1 MSDPG
6 AKAQPA
12 TEAVAAVGADAG
24 ACSPPLRARLGGD
37 LALAVTVATRAALVL
52 AVGETALAL
61 HRYSG
66 AVPLF
71 TKLRLF
77 ALAAT
82 LALVV
87 WSLLAIGVALVALA
101 PRLGYALWRRP
112 QPRAG
117 WLAPRPPAGATR
129 PEVPRAW
136 ALTLGAMLFLW
147 LCQRAA
153 LGLAQVLRERQL
165 LAFAIALAAL
175 LLAGLAY
182 GIAALLTKPLRR
194 AAARLSRLGI
204 ANPLGRWRAAAL
216 ALSAMLAL
224 ALAVAWPR
232 SPQLRSVLVVPW
244 WLALALLA
252 GGAAW
257 GLTRR
262 PPPPRSRRAR
272 FAIALAA
279 LALAVVTATSWGADP
294 RTKYVAVTA
303 SPAFDRLLSLVR
315 WATDLDR
322 DGYGSLFGENDCA
335 PFDATVKPFAIDVP
349 DNGRDENCDGH
360 DFSLRDVPAPSGPR
374 PPVPEAFRRPWNVLL
389 LTIDT
394 VRYDRT
400 SFGGYRDGPRRR
412 DTTPRMA
419 ELVQRAVSFTHAMAP
434 SAGTMASIPALL
446 TSKFFHSGIALD
458 ENVPPRRPPRVK
470 PENLLLPEVMK
481 AAGYRTGVIASH
493 DYWNDWGLQQ
503 GVDDYDNSIG
513 AKHDPFLIA
522 ADKVTDR
529 SLAWISR
536 QGEGRWFL
544 WAHYI
549 DPHGRYV
556 AHPSVVDW
564 GTSEPDLYD
573 AELRWTDQEVGRLL
587 QELGRLP
594 GGDRTIVIITSDHGD
609 SMGEHNV
616 PVGNHGTALYREL
629 LHVPL
634 IFAIPDNPP
643 KQLGGAVSILDV
655 FPTLVE
661 LLGLEVG
668 DATFEGKSLVPQL
681 FYGTPDLERIVFA
694 ETNAGTPQRAAI
706 SGRHKLIYY
715 LKNNL
720 YEFFDL
726 AADPWEHQN
735 LAPANPP
742 ELARYKQAL
751 EDWLERVMYA
761 RDERF
766 NQALRKVRDILLP
779 GPPTPQLVTSA
790 ELPGLRVVGASVE
803 RRGAELEVDLFYQ
816 VVAPPP
822 DDLTIGLRLGPP
834 AGPIV
839 EMSPRPPGQGAF
851 PTRRWRAGEWIRDR
865 FTLPWTGPGGAV
877 PLWLVSPPDAATELG
892 ALGIPEAA
900 P

>member
-1 MSDPG
+1 MS
-6 AKAQPA
+6 
-12 TEAVAAVGADAG
+12 EAERA
-24 ACSPPLRARLGGD
+24 PLRALIGGD
-37 LALAVTVATRAALVL
+37 LSLAMAVATRAALVL
-52 AVGETALAL
+52 TVGETALAL
-61 HRYSG
+61 GRYSG
-66 AVPLF
+66 AVPLA
-71 TKLRLF
+71 TKLRLI

-82 LALVV
+82 LALAV
-87 WSLLAIGVALVALA
+87 WLLVAFGIALAALA
-101 PRLGYALWRRP
+101 PRLACVLWRRP

-117 WLAPRPPAGATR
+117 WLAAQPPPAHTAR
-129 PEVPRAW
+129 PAVPRAW
-136 ALTLGAMLFLW
+136 ALALGAALFLS

-153 LGLAQVLRERQL
+153 LGLALVLRERQL

-175 LLAGLAY
+175 LLAGLAF
-182 GIAALLTKPLRR
+182 GVSAALTRPLRR
-194 AAARLSRLGI
+194 AADRLARLGA

-216 ALSAMLAL
+216 TLAAMVALG
-224 ALAVAWPR
+224 LAVAWPR
-232 SPQLRSVLVVPW
+232 SPQLRSVIVVPW
-244 WLALALLA
+244 WLALALVA
-252 GGAAW
+252 GGVAW
-257 GLTRR
+257 GLTRA
-262 PPPPRSRRAR
+262 PARAR
-272 FAIALAA
+272 ATRTRVLTAVAA
-279 LALAVVTATSWGADP
+279 LALAFVTATWWGADP
-294 RTKYVAVTA
+294 RTKYIAVTA
-303 SPAFDRLLSLVR
+303 SPAFDRLLALVR
-315 WATDLDR
+315 WATDVDR

-335 PFDATVKPFAIDVP
+335 PFDAAVRPFAIDQP

-374 PPVPEAFRRPWNVLL
+374 PPVPTAFRRPWNVLL

-394 VRYDRT
+394 MRYDRT
-400 SFGGYRDGPRRR
+400 SFGGYREGPRGR
-412 DTTPRMA
+412 DTTPRLA
-419 ELVQRAVSFTHAMAP
+419 EFVQRAVSFTHAMAP

-458 ENVPPRRPPRVK
+458 ENVPPRRPPRVM
-470 PENLLLPEVMK
+470 PENLLLTEVMK

-573 AELRWTDQEVGRLL
+573 TELRWTDREVGRLL
-587 QELGRLP
+587 AELGRLP
-594 GGDRTIVIITSDHGD
+594 GGDRTIVIVTSDHGD

-681 FYGTPDLERIVFA
+681 FYGTEDLERIVFA

-726 AADPWEHQN
+726 AVDPWEHQN

-742 ELARYKQAL
+742 ELARYQQAL

-766 NQALRKVRDILLP
+766 NQALRKVRDILLA
-779 GPPTPQLVTSA
+779 GPPTPQLVTSV
-790 ELPGLRVVGASVE
+790 EFPGLPGLRVVGASAA
-803 RRGAELEVDLFYQ
+803 RRGAELELELFYQ
-816 VVAPPP
+816 VVASPAP
-822 DDLTIGLRLGPP
+822 DLAVGVRLALPGG
-834 AGPIV
+834 AAV
-839 EMSPRPPGQGAF
+839 EQLPRPPGQGVF
-851 PTRRWRAGEWIRDR
+851 PVRRWRAGEWIRDR
-865 FTLPWTGPGGAV
+865 FTMPWTGPGGPV
-877 PLWLVSPPDAATELG
+877 PLYLVLPSGAATELG
-892 ALGIPEAA
+892 ALGIPQ
-900 P
+900 

>member
-1 MSDPG
+1 MPE
-6 AKAQPA
+6 AAPPA
-12 TEAVAAVGADAG
+12 SPARRDVA
-24 ACSPPLRARLGGD
+24 
-37 LALAVTVATRAALVL
+37 LALAVAARAALVF

-61 HRYSG
+61 ARYAG
-66 AVPLF
+66 AVPLA
-71 TKLRLF
+71 TKLRLI

-82 LALVV
+82 LALAV
-87 WSLLAIGVALVALA
+87 WVLVAAGTALVALA
-101 PRLGYALWRRP
+101 PRLACALLRRP

-117 WLAPRPPAGATR
+117 WLAPLPLAPDATR
-129 PEVPRAW
+129 PLVPRAW
-136 ALTLGAMLFLW
+136 ALALGAALFLW

-153 LGLAQVLRERQL
+153 LTLALVLRERQL

-175 LLAGLAY
+175 LLAALAF
-182 GIAALLTKPLRR
+182 GVASALTRPLRR
-194 AAARLSRLGI
+194 AADRLAPRLGV
-204 ANPLGRWRAAAL
+204 ANPLGRWRAAAATL
-216 ALSAMLAL
+216 AAAL
-224 ALAVAWPR
+224 ALGLAIAWPR
-232 SPQLRSVLVVPW
+232 SPQLRAVVVVPW
-244 WLALALLA
+244 WLALALVA
-252 GGAAW
+252 GGVAW
-257 GLTRR
+257 GLARGLPR
-262 PPPPRSRRAR
+262 PRSRRTRLATAVAATTL
-272 FAIALAA
+272 AI
-279 LALAVVTATSWGADP
+279 VTATTWGADP

-303 SPAFDRLLSLVR
+303 SPAFDRLLALVR
-315 WATDLDR
+315 WATDVDR

-335 PFDATVKPFAIDVP
+335 PLDAAVRPFAIDVP

-374 PPVPEAFRRPWNVLL
+374 PPVPAAFRRPWNVLL

-412 DTTPRMA
+412 DTTPRLA
-419 ELVQRAVSFTHAMAP
+419 ALVERAVSFTHAMAP

-458 ENVPPRRPPRVK
+458 ENVPPRRPPRVM
-470 PENLLLPEVMK
+470 PENLLLPEVMQ

-536 QGEGRWFL
+536 QSEGRWFL

-556 AHPSVVDW
+556 AHPNVVDW

-573 AELRWTDQEVGRLL
+573 AELRWTDREVGRLL
-587 QELGRLP
+587 DELGRLP
-594 GGDRTIVIITSDHGD
+594 GGDRTIVIVTSDHGD

-668 DATFEGKSLVPQL
+668 DARFEGKSLVPQL
-681 FYGTPDLERIVFA
+681 FYGTADLERIVFA

-706 SGRHKLIYY
+706 SSRHKLIYY

-726 AADPWEHQN
+726 SADPWEQHN
-735 LAPANPP
+735 LAPSNPP
-742 ELARYKQAL
+742 ELARYRQAL

-766 NQALRKVRDILLP
+766 NQALRKVRDVLLP
-779 GPPTPQLVTSA
+779 GPPTPELVTA
-790 ELPGLRVVGASVE
+790 IELPGLRVVGASIE
-803 RRGAELEVDLFYQ
+803 RRGAELDVDLFYQ

-822 DDLTIGLRLGPP
+822 EDLALGLRLTVAGVP
-834 AGPIV
+834 AV
-839 EMSPRPPGQGAF
+839 EQSPRPPGQGVF
-851 PTRRWRAGEWIRDR
+851 PARRWRAGEWIRDR
-865 FTLPWTGPGGAV
+865 FTVPFTGPGGTAT
-877 PLWLVSPPDAATELG
+877 LWLVRPAAPAAELG
-892 ALGIPEAA
+892 ALGIPQA
-900 P
+900 PP